1 MTNRIPIRSRQ
12 RRFRTRDA
20 FSQDIEDYKDR
31 WQGNTDVFHITRLS
45 RKAGNCCCSTTG
57 ERTKF
62 VRNYFTHTRN
72 LITGVAYN
80 QERAP
85 FFAKLSIYFLGPV
98 TPRTSYSRGLICREK
113 KGRRKAEWER
123 KKDRT
128 SAPLA
133 VYNLLSMKALIS
145 CLYIF
150 RFYHEMLFGNPQFS
164 PILARHHG
172 VIAGGVSS
180 TAQCFATFNWVA
192 EKCASRQLRV
202 SF

>member
-1 MTNRIPIRSRQ
+1 M
-12 RRFRTRDA
+12 
-20 FSQDIEDYKDR
+20 
-31 WQGNTDVFHITRLS
+31 
-45 RKAGNCCCSTTG
+45 G
-57 ERTKF
+57 ERK
-62 VRNYFTHTRN
+62 
-72 LITGVAYN
+72 
-80 QERAP
+80 E
-85 FFAKLSIYFLGPV
+85 
-98 TPRTSYSRGLICREK
+98 
-113 KGRRKAEWER
+113 
-123 KKDRT
+123 DRT

-164 PILARHHG
+164 PILARRPHD

-180 TAQCFATFNWVA
+180 TAQCFATFNWLA